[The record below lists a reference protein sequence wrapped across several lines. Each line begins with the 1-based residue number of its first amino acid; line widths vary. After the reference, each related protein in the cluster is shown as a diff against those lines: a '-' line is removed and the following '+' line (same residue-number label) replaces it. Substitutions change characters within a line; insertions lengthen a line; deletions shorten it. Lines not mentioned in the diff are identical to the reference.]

1 MLVLEE
7 RYFRISFRSSH
18 HHLFRWT
25 PLHRRIQ
32 LRCRRWWSL
41 RHTICLRYD
50 PCFYS
55 VADTISVMHAKAKN
69 LSLQNYRIINV
80 KEINKKQPM
89 IDQRQKEKKKQILP
103 EIIDFDP
110 SSENIIGL
118 VFQKVG
124 INVYKT
130 CGPSFSKHNTNN
142 FRLKNKKKKGKISNC

>member
-41 RHTICLRYD
+41 RHKICLRYD

-55 VADTISVMHAKAKN
+55 VADTISIMHAKAKN
-69 LSLQNYRIINV
+69 LSLQNYRINV

-89 IDQRQKEKKKQILP
+89 IDQRQIKKKKKKLP

-124 INVYKT
+124 LIVYKT
-130 CGPSFSKHNTNN
+130 CGTSFSKPNTN
-142 FRLKNKKKKGKISNC
+142 FRSK